1 MVIKQLQCHK
11 MENLNRKNFWMY
23 FSQLHF
29 TIYNLKHSAYNRI
42 FGFFPVLNHGC
53 LQTDLFNV

>member
-29 TIYNLKHSAYNRI
+29 NY
-42 FGFFPVLNHGC
+42 
-53 LQTDLFNV
+53 LQPKT